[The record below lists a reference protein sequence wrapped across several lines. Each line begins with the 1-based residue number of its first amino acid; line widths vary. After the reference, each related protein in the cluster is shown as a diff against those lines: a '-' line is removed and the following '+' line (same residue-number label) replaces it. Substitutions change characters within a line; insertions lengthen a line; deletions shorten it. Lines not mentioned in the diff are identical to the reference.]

1 MLFDVNHSDILENL
15 LVSST
20 RLVRIAA
27 QATGSRTPSAV
38 WRTLGILDTDGPMRI
53 GELATASRVTQPG
66 MTRVLATMVEEEL
79 VSRIADVD
87 DSRAWLI
94 RITPKGRAALEAWRH
109 EIADALGPWFA
120 DLDSGEWAILE
131 RAVELMTARTATDAA
146 VSA

>member
-1 MLFDVNHSDILENL
+1 MNHSDILETM

-38 WRTLGILDTDGPMRI
+38 WRTLGILNTDGAMRI

-66 MTRVLATMVEEEL
+66 MTRLLATMVEDEL
-79 VSRIADVD
+79 VSRIADVE

-94 RITPKGRAALEAWRH
+94 RITPKGRAALEDWRH
-109 EIADALGPWFA
+109 QIAEALQPLFA
-120 DLDSGEWAILE
+120 DLDQGE
-131 RAVELMTARTATDAA
+131 
-146 VSA
+146 

>member
-1 MLFDVNHSDILENL
+1 MNHSDILETL

-27 QATGSRTPSAV
+27 QSTGSRTPSAI

-53 GELATASRVTQPG
+53 GELATTSRVTQPG
-66 MTRVLATMVEEEL
+66 MTRLLATMVEEEL
-79 VSRIADVD
+79 VSRIADVE

-94 RITPKGRAALEAWRH
+94 RITPKGRTALENWRH
-109 EIADALGPWFA
+109 QIAAALGPWFA
-120 DLDSGEWAILE
+120 DLDQGEWAILE
-131 RAVELMTARTATDAA
+131 RAVQLMADRTASDAA

>member
-1 MLFDVNHSDILENL
+1 MNRSDILETM

-53 GELATASRVTQPG
+53 GELATVSRVTQPG
-66 MTRVLATMVEEEL
+66 MTRLLASMVEEEL

-94 RITPKGRAALEAWRH
+94 RITPKGRAALEGWRH
-109 EIADALGPWFA
+109 EIAAALEPWFA
-120 DLDSGEWAILE
+120 DLEPGEWATLE
-131 RAVELMTARTATDAA
+131 RAVRLMSDRTAGTAA